1 MKPPGRGGIA
11 LLEVLVSLAIGGL
24 ASVALA
30 AALGEGLALARQLSA
45 TQSASDTMDR
55 VMSAMSLLDR
65 QDLLQRAGTRT
76 VGEFTVDVQSL
87 DSGLFKVRVAPITQP
102 GGRALTTLLWRPAE
116 TGTP

>member
-30 AALGEGLALARQLSA
+30 AALGEGLALERQLVA
-45 TQSASDTMDR
+45 AQSASDNMDR

-76 VGEFTVDVQSL
+76 VGEFTVNVQSL
-87 DSGLFKVRVAPITQP
+87 DAGLFGIQVAPVAQP
-102 GGRALTTLLWRPAE
+102 GNRTLATLLWRPVEA
-116 TGTP
+116 GAP